1 MRTDNFELASDTT
14 HPRPME
20 FLMSVQP
27 PGFRIE
33 GSLMRFSVD
42 KHETQLIGFCT
53 DLAHK
58 FFSRVPSFVWRDL
71 QITPPAFRRMP
82 SD

>member
-42 KHETQLIGFCT
+42 KHETQLIGFCA

-71 QITPPAFRRMP
+71 QITPPALRRMH